1 MIIFRKQYEEARKGK
16 TADKGI
22 DEELRTLLDEADAL
36 TKRADEGVKRERSP
50 LTIVEKVQISD
61 TTKLVKRLIIDINRD
76 MEKGRA
82 ADKNREKLE
91 RAVTALKTSIEN
103 IL

>member
-16 TADKGI
+16 TSDKGI
-22 DEELRTLLDEADAL
+22 DEELRNLLDEADAL

>member
-22 DEELRTLLDEADAL
+22 DEELRNLLDEADAL